1 MPNSEITLVIL
12 DDFLCACQSKL
23 VDNACC
29 LMYEYVLSSID
40 ILIDYR
46 VWFYV
51 LVSHKV
57 VYNTRCKRKKN
68 YEVINCGLGTKQAK
82 GCLAK

>member
-1 MPNSEITLVIL
+1 MEEYVLSNIEITLVIM
-12 DDFLCACQSKL
+12 DDFIYACKSKL
-23 VDNACC
+23 GDNACC

-40 ILIDYR
+40 ILIDYH

-57 VYNTRCKRKKN
+57 VYNIRYIILGWKKKVTR
-68 YEVINCGLGTKQAK
+68 
-82 GCLAK
+82 